1 MFQRWRVY
9 AYDRSLPEN
18 VGQNPRH
25 TNLYWPCINRVLTPT
40 APPVRNVAMTCLAST
55 LRLIRVTAAFAVIL
69 VLGLSLPSAAH
80 ALSGHHDTGTMVMTG
95 VDLNDAPHASHHSGE
110 GSNQNPAGPGSCC
123 VGACVALD
131 VLSLQPSQ
139 ASLQYEIRWTIV
151 DARLPSLDLI
161 TLLRPP
167 KA

>member
-1 MFQRWRVY
+1 MFQRWKVY
-9 AYDRSLPEN
+9 AYDRRLPEN
-18 VGQNPRH
+18 TGRNPRH
-25 TNLYWPCINRVLTPT
+25 TNLYWRCINRVLTPT
-40 APPVRNVAMTCLAST
+40 APPVRIVAMTCMAST

-80 ALSGHHDTGTMVMTG
+80 ALSGHHDTETMVMSG
-95 VDLNDAPHASHHSGE
+95 VDLNDTPHPSHHSGE
-110 GSNQNPAGPGSCC
+110 GSQQTTAEPGSCC
-123 VGACVALD
+123 AGACVALD

-139 ASLQYEIRWTIV
+139 ASLQYEIRWAIA
-151 DARLPSLDLI
+151 DARLPSLNLI